1 MAYLGNRPILGAF
14 SKLDT
19 IAGSFNGSATS
30 FPLTIGAVP
39 VAGGVATNILVSLNG
54 VMQEPVV
61 DYNISGTNIVFTVAP
76 PISSSFFG
84 VKLGDL
90 GMVAIPNDLSVSAS
104 KLDAGLTATIAAK
117 EVTTNKNASGGYVG
131 LNLYKINL
139 PNNANT
145 FTSLLQNTNTAVRTY
160 TTQDKDGTI
169 AHTSDVVDSSAK
181 TVPVDADVFGVYDS
195 AASFAVKK
203 SSWANIKATYT
214 ATANA
219 YTRQQYFTE
228 ATLTY
233 AASQNW
239 DVSVA
244 QVARVTLTGNVTF
257 AAPTNQVAGA
267 FYSLAVIQ
275 DGTGSRTGTW
285 NSVFKF
291 TNGSAP
297 TLSTAA
303 NARDYFTFRSD
314 GTNLY
319 EQGRSQG
326 VA

>member
-30 FPLTIGAVP
+30 FPLTISAVP
-39 VAGGVATNILVSLNG
+39 VAGGVATNMLISLNG
-54 VMQEPVV
+54 VIQEPVV
-61 DYNISGTNIVFTVAP
+61 DYDITGNNIVFTVAP
-76 PISSSFFG
+76 PTSSTFFG

-117 EVTTNKNASGGYVG
+117 EVVANKDVTGGYVG
-131 LNLYKINL
+131 RTLYKINL

-145 FTSLLQNTNTAVRTY
+145 FTSLLQNTNTAARTY
-160 TTQDKDGTI
+160 TTQDKDGTL
-169 AHTSDVVDSSAK
+169 AHTSDVHDASAK
-181 TVPVDADVFGVYDS
+181 TTPVDADELGVWDS
-195 AASFAVKK
+195 AASYAVKK
-203 SSWANIKATYT
+203 TTWANIKATYT
-214 ATANA
+214 ATSNA
-219 YTRQQYFTE
+219 YTRHQYFTE

-233 AASQNW
+233 AGTQNW

-244 QVARVTLTGNVTF
+244 QVAKVTLTGNVTF

-275 DGTGSRTGTW
+275 DAVGSRTGTW
-285 NSVFKF
+285 NAVFKF
-291 TNGSAP
+291 TNGTAP
-297 TLSTAA
+297 TLSTTA

>member
-1 MAYLGNRPILGAF
+1 MSYLGNRPILGAF
-14 SKLDT
+14 SKLDS
-19 IAGSFNGSATS
+19 IAGSFNGATTS
-30 FPLTIGAVP
+30 FPLTIGAAAVS
-39 VAGGVATNILVSLNG
+39 GGVPTNMIISLNG
-54 VMQEPVV
+54 VIQEPET
-61 DYNISGTNIVFTVAP
+61 DYTVSGTNIVFSVAP
-76 PISSSFFG
+76 PTSSTFFG

-90 GMVAIPNDLSVSAS
+90 GTVAIPNDLSVTAA
-104 KLDAGLTATIAAK
+104 KLDSALTAVIAAK
-117 EVTTNKNASGGYVG
+117 ELAANKNASGGYVG

-145 FTSLLQNTNTAVRTY
+145 FTSLLQNTNTAIRTY
-160 TTQDKDGTI
+160 TLQDKTGTI
-169 AHTSDVVDSSAK
+169 AHTSDVTDATAK
-181 TVPVDADVFGVYDS
+181 TTPVDADVFGIYDS

-203 SSWANIKATYT
+203 STWSDIKATYY
-214 ATANA
+214 ATTNA
-219 YTRQQYFTE
+219 YTKHQYFTE

-233 AASQNW
+233 AATQNW

-244 QVARVTLTGNVTF
+244 QVAKVTLTGNVTF
-257 AAPTNQVAGA
+257 AAPTNHVAGA

-275 DGTGSRTGTW
+275 DATGSRTGTW
-285 NSVFKF
+285 NAVFKF
-291 TNGSAP
+291 TNGTAP